1 MSLFEGGN
9 LWLQQY
15 WQFFGMTSEAS
26 LGSTVHCK
34 SGRAKGGLW
43 QVQTWCWIN
52 HVWTLNYVFVC
63 QQMGLVDW
71 WHTSQVHRAPYLY
84 VLPVVFKLLL
94 SMRLT
99 LVWMFSSDLDLCR
112 QIPNQ
117 CLLLQFS
124 GTCRICL
131 DAKGSGIHMQ
141 SWWVCWTQLI
151 CWYVQV
157 LTHSISSGLSFK
169 LYVFTFFGVWCL
181 GYLVNFLFEKQ
192 STLTSSKVVMQG

>member
-1 MSLFEGGN
+1 MLINVSPFEGGN

-63 QQMGLVDW
+63 QQTGLVDW

-94 SMRLT
+94 RMRLHWFGC
-99 LVWMFSSDLDLCR
+99 LVLIWTSVGKFSVSVCVAICRYLQNMPGRQRQRHSYAELMGVLDSIDLL
-112 QIPNQ
+112 
-117 CLLLQFS
+117 
-124 GTCRICL
+124 
-131 DAKGSGIHMQ
+131 
-141 SWWVCWTQLI
+141 VCASADSQ
-151 CWYVQV
+151 Y
-157 LTHSISSGLSFK
+157 
-169 LYVFTFFGVWCL
+169 
-181 GYLVNFLFEKQ
+181 
-192 STLTSSKVVMQG
+192 